1 MIITTIKTKY
11 NLPYYIWLILIVTS
25 ILGAYIKLGSI
36 PLYKIILFVHLFLF
50 FYSSDRVYSFKNF
63 LLNNRNY
70 LWLFLW
76 FFCSFT
82 SIFYEQINLIDS
94 LKYLYFTFEGL
105 NFIIFSSFYLKKI
118 GTKDIFIIIII
129 LFIISLIIGCIESIT
144 GWHLPNS
151 GSLYYQTST
160 SNNQPTGFLF
170 NTNNYAVYI
179 TSYFP
184 IIFYCIN
191 QSNLFFNKF
200 VSFFITSITIFVVI
214 ETYSRGSM
222 LALLFTL
229 IYIYIIYL
237 KKYTPFLL
245 VLVFGGL
252 LLASISNK
260 LENNML
266 INKVIKSFTEKSEST
281 NQRIDIYMNTLS
293 IFKSHIIRGVG
304 IGNLEKELS
313 YMETGYFSKS
323 INMDLVSKPHNFFL
337 EQMASLGLMSS
348 SFIIFIFN
356 IITKS
361 IQSLKKYK
369 NKQKLMLLCWLPF
382 ISFFIG
388 CLTMSSSID
397 QRFNWILLGIIS
409 YFSDGG

>member
-1 MIITTIKTKY
+1 
-11 NLPYYIWLILIVTS
+11 
-25 ILGAYIKLGSI
+25 
-36 PLYKIILFVHLFLF
+36 
-50 FYSSDRVYSFKNF
+50 
-63 LLNNRNY
+63 
-70 LWLFLW
+70 
-76 FFCSFT
+76 
-82 SIFYEQINLIDS
+82 
-94 LKYLYFTFEGL
+94 
-105 NFIIFSSFYLKKI
+105 
-118 GTKDIFIIIII
+118 
-129 LFIISLIIGCIESIT
+129 
-144 GWHLPNS
+144 
-151 GSLYYQTST
+151 
-160 SNNQPTGFLF
+160 
-170 NTNNYAVYI
+170 
-179 TSYFP
+179 
-184 IIFYCIN
+184 
-191 QSNLFFNKF
+191 
-200 VSFFITSITIFVVI
+200 
-214 ETYSRGSM
+214 
-222 LALLFTL
+222 
-229 IYIYIIYL
+229 
-237 KKYTPFLL
+237 PFLL